1 MKNILLTLMVFGSFE
16 AFAENEIESY
26 LLSLK
31 CTVES
36 QEKITGAGNYFL
48 IDVYLLED
56 FSFQKNDEEW
66 KASPVKAKTILHYER
81 WDGYIFSTTLSNKGL
96 KDSRTLDI
104 HPEYF
109 AIYNGAHTI
118 SFDRNDQDNPDDDQF
133 IHESNHG
140 PGDFHQININ
150 RVTLEVDI
158 WRHTHPDKTGP
169 YMFEYSTNGVDNVFS
184 RFGYRDQMHTYPCV
198 QTKEGAA
205 IKFLSETNSRL
216 DKQKL
221 EKEKQRREKVL
232 RDRRLDE

>member
-1 MKNILLTLMVFGSFE
+1 MMFVGSFG

-36 QEKITGAGNYFL
+36 QEKITGGGNYFL

-66 KASPVKAKTILHYER
+66 KVSRVKAKTILYYED
-81 WDGYIFSTTLSNKGL
+81 WGDGYIFSKTLSNKGL
-96 KDSRTLDI
+96 DEGRTLDI

-118 SFDRNDQDNPDDDQF
+118 SLDRNDEDNPNDDQF
-133 IHESNHG
+133 AHESNHG
-140 PGDFHQININ
+140 DGDFHQININ
-150 RVTLEVDI
+150 RVSLEVDI
-158 WRHTHPDKTGP
+158 LRHTQRGKLGP
-169 YMFEYSTNGVDNVFS
+169 YTFEYSTSKEDPFNSPGWEN
-184 RFGYRDQMHTYPCV
+184 RFGYKDQKHTYPCV

-232 RDRRLDE
+232 LDRKIDE

>member
-1 MKNILLTLMVFGSFE
+1 MVVGSFG

-158 WRHTHPDKTGP
+158 WRHTHPDKVGP
-169 YMFEYSTNGVDNVFS
+169 YTFEYSINGVDNVFN
-184 RFGYRDQMHTYPCV
+184 RFGYQDRKHTYPCV
-198 QTKEGAA
+198 QTQEG
-205 IKFLSETNSRL
+205 
-216 DKQKL
+216 
-221 EKEKQRREKVL
+221 
-232 RDRRLDE
+232 